1 MLKRLILLMSVI
13 LLTACKPSYEA
24 PVDAPETSV
33 RAESDPYDIDFIQ
46 INNNVIETFQDDYYK
61 NTFPFIKNLEINGDN
76 TSMTCELNLEVA
88 ENVSGD
94 AIIALLTNLTL
105 DISEEGQMQDF
116 RFELPNGK
124 NFGTFFDKYSYHYV
138 VTQSGKTIMDDTVS
152 AGDEMPFDPS
162 LTVDKIQESIASY
175 SRNGSVSDQTSASTE
190 EK

>member
-1 MLKRLILLMSVI
+1 MKKFVLLLITI
-13 LLTACKPSYEA
+13 LSLSSCKHAYEA
-24 PVDAPETSV
+24 PLDAPETSV
-33 RAESDPYDIDFIQ
+33 RSESDPYDIDFIQ

-76 TSMTCELNLEVA
+76 ALMTCDLNLEVA

-105 DISEEGQMQDF
+105 DIGEEGQMQDF